1 MNVTDYLFS
10 AVFIALIFRQVRG
23 RRLTAKGLLLPV
35 VIVAVAADRY
45 LHGFPSGGNN
55 LLLVGVCA
63 GTGLVLGIA
72 SALVT
77 RVYADS
83 DGTPV
88 AKAGPIAIV
97 LWIVGTGSRLTF
109 ALYATHGGAAAIGR
123 FSHSYDIT
131 SQTAWTSALVLMALT
146 EVVGRY
152 GLLALRGLAVRGSG
166 GPPAAE
172 QARRRRAARA
182 GTIGG

>member
-63 GTGLVLGIA
+63 GTGLVL
-72 SALVT
+72 
-77 RVYADS
+77 
-83 DGTPV
+83 
-88 AKAGPIAIV
+88 
-97 LWIVGTGSRLTF
+97 
-109 ALYATHGGAAAIGR
+109 
-123 FSHSYDIT
+123 
-131 SQTAWTSALVLMALT
+131 MALT